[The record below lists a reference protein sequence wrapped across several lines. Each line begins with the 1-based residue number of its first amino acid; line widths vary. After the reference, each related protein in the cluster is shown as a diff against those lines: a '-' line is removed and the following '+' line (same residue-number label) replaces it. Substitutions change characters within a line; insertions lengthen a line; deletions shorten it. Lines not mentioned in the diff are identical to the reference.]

1 MGPVVAVP
9 KLSVNVPVTPLTKLS
24 VCTWLTALVFT
35 ETVAL
40 PGDVELREGMVV
52 KVVNMD
58 NSNIKDTANEAL

>member
-1 MGPVVAVP
+1 V
-9 KLSVNVPVTPLTKLS
+9 LSGLQG
-24 VCTWLTALVFT
+24 T